1 MVAGD
6 GGEHASTPT
15 APGAQTESEERSSG
29 TLRYPHPPRAPPG
42 VRGSIA
48 PAASRRTAHPGS
60 TSPAGPGPGRR
71 SFSPA
76 RGGGRSRAARL
87 SAGPAACSGRSRSQA
102 PGLGR
107 VGGDRREPEPGPVTS
122 GRKQKPG
129 EDERARPASTPRG
142 GARRGRGAALA
153 VAGLRASRRE
163 HRPRG
168 PAGRGG
174 APQLG
179 KGHPARSTRGFPRP
193 VRPEPASLGQEN
205 RA

>member
-1 MVAGD
+1 MLYPSHLSQAAGE

-15 APGAQTESEERSSG
+15 ARGAQTESEEGSRG
-29 TLRYPHPPRAPPG
+29 TLGYPRPPRAPPG

-48 PAASRRTAHPGS
+48 PGVPAHRSPRLDFARR
-60 TSPAGPGPGRR
+60 PGPRRR

-76 RGGGRSRAARL
+76 RGGCCSRAARL

-107 VGGDRREPEPGPVTS
+107 VGGRRREPEPGPVTS
-122 GRKQKPG
+122 GGKQKPG
-129 EDERARPASTPRG
+129 EDKPARPASPPRG

-153 VAGLRASRRE
+153 AAGLRASQRE

-168 PAGRGG
+168 PAGHRG
-174 APQLG
+174 APQWG
-179 KGHPARSTRGFPRP
+179 
-193 VRPEPASLGQEN
+193 
-205 RA
+205 